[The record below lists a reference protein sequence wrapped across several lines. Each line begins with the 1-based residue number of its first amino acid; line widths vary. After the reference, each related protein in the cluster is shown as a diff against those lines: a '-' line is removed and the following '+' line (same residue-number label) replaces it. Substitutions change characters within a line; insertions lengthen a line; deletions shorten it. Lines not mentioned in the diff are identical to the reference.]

1 MFSAIADGFGYLFD
15 LIWRA
20 FKWLLDG
27 IYFLLSP
34 IFELI
39 AAIGYFIYMIGVI
52 LYKIVLIVLTIGK
65 LLIGLL
71 TGLFKTIFGLAPSSN
86 VAAMPQAYH
95 DVFAKLQPIFL
106 TLQMDKVAY
115 LLSFGLWIFTA
126 FIAVKTIGTMRNQ

>member
-1 MFSAIADGFGYLFD
+1 MFSAVADGFSYLFD

-20 FKWLLDG
+20 FRWLLDG
-27 IYFLLSP
+27 LSVLLSP
-34 IFELI
+34 VFELL
-39 AAIGYFIYMIGVI
+39 AAIFYFVYMVGVI

-95 DVFAKLQPIFL
+95 DVFSKLQPIFL
-106 TLQMDKVAY
+106 TLQLDKVAY
-115 LLSFGLWIFTA
+115 LLSFALWIFTA
-126 FIAVKTIGTMRNQ
+126 FVAVRIIGTMRNG

>member
-1 MFSAIADGFGYLFD
+1 MFSAVADGFGYLFD

-27 IYFLLSP
+27 LSVLLSP
-34 IFELI
+34 VFELL
-39 AAIGYFIYMIGVI
+39 AAIFYFVYMIGVI

-71 TGLFKTIFGLAPSSN
+71 TGLFKTIFGLAPSSE
-86 VAAMPQAYH
+86 VAVMPQAYH

-106 TLQMDKVAY
+106 TLQLDKVAY
-115 LLSFGLWIFTA
+115 LLSFALWIFTA
-126 FIAVKTIGTMRNQ
+126 FVAVRIIGSMRNG